1 MARFSVLIVD
11 DEKNIRHTLRVCL
24 ETMETTVVEAGSAT
38 AALDAMGR
46 SAFDLVFLDLRLGQE
61 SGLDLIPQLLAENP
75 NLIIVMVTAY
85 ATIETAVEAI
95 RRGAWDYLPK
105 PFTPAQIGHLVEK
118 AKAQRATS
126 AKLVGLEDRL
136 QSEAPEIDLDSGAP
150 AMRAVLE
157 IVNRAAQADVSV
169 LFRGR
174 ERHRQGRPR
183 PRDALRERAARSAL
197 RHRQLPDADRG
208 AAGERAVRPRPRRVH
223 RRGPRSTGA
232 GRGRRG
238 RHAVPRRDRRAA
250 RRPAGQAAALPA
262 GARVRAGRR
271 DPNAARPTSGVV
283 AATNRDLEAD
293 VQTGRFREDLLLPP
307 QRHRGVACRRCASAA
322 RTSSRWRTAS
332 WRSSPARWAA
342 RCPSLSPA
350 AEARPRDYAVA
361 GQRPR
366 AAQRHRAGGDPRPS
380 PSSSRK
386 PSPSASPERAAAA
399 RFSAATFARGAGAG
413 AHLGGGGAVPRRWK
427 RRPRSSASTSRP
439 CGASASGTRAAMA
452 SGAGSTLAP
461 DRPMA
466 DSDQLGPLTGG
477 ANRSHDFHVRERR

>member
-169 LFRGR
+169 LFRGPS
-174 ERHRQGRPR
+174 GTGKGVL
-183 PRDALRERAARSAL
+183 ARAMHFESK
-197 RHRQLPDADRG
+197 
-208 AAGERAVRPRPRRVH
+208 
-223 RRGPRSTGA
+223 
-232 GRGRRG
+232 
-238 RHAVPRRDRRAA
+238 RRDRPFVTINCPTLTEDLLASELFGHIRGAFTGAVRDQPGRVEAA
-250 RRPAGQAAALPA
+250 EGGTLFLDEIGELPA
-262 GARVRAGRR
+262 SLQAKLLRFLQEHQFERLGETRTRKADVR
-271 DPNAARPTSGVV
+271 VV
-283 AATNRDLEAD
+283 AATNRDLEED
-293 VQTGRFREDLLLPP
+293 VKTGRFREDLFFRLNVIEVSVPTLRERREDIIPLAHRFLAFFARAVGRTLP
-307 QRHRGVACRRCASAA
+307 SF
-322 RTSSRWRTAS
+322 
-332 WRSSPARWAA
+332 
-342 RCPSLSPA
+342 SPA
-350 AEARPRDYAVA
+350 AEAALASYAWPGNVRELRNAIERAVILWPSSIIEPQAFPERIAESA
-361 GQRPR
+361 GRGPVL
-366 AAQRHRAGGDPRPS
+366 AVGGDVS
-380 PSSSRK
+380 VEEL
-386 PSPSASPERAAAA
+386 ERAHISAVVARCRTMEEAAEI
-399 RFSAATFARGAGAG
+399 
-413 AHLGGGGAVPRRWK
+413 LGIDV
-427 RRPRSSASTSRP
+427 
-439 CGASASGTRAAMA
+439 
-452 SGAGSTLAP
+452 STLW
-461 DRPMA
+461 RKRKRYEGA
-466 DSDQLGPLTGG
+466 D
-477 ANRSHDFHVRERR
+477 E